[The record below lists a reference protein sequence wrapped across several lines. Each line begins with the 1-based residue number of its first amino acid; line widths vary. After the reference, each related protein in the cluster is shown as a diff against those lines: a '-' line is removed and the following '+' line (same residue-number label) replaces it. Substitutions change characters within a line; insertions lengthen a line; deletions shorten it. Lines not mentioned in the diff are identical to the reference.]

1 MKNKLFL
8 MSVFCLSLIFFCNI
22 AVMAL
27 SKTELAA
34 ESAILMDFT
43 TGQVLF
49 EKNADQPAPPAS
61 TTKIVTALVA
71 LERGDLKQ
79 EIVVSDNASRAEGSS
94 VYLSGGE
101 THSLEELLYGVLL
114 SSGNDASLAVA
125 EGLAGSETLF
135 ADWMNQKAQALGAK
149 SSNFKNCSGLPEEGH
164 YTTAYDLALIT
175 RYALNNPVFD
185 AMVKTKSKNLSWPG
199 KEHDRLLYN
208 HNKLLWRYQFADG
221 VKTGYTREAGRCLVS
236 SATKNGHRLITVV
249 FNSKLMYED
258 SQRLFEYGFD
268 NYQLIGLVSNQERL
282 GKVEVLAGIKDRIP
296 VLPNRPLTL
305 LLKKGMLEKLK
316 VNLEMRRYVEA
327 PVERMQ
333 EVGTLRVKLGNEI
346 LETVPVVAAESVPRK
361 SFFQK
366 IVDWVK
372 GIFTP
377 LNILHNSNR

>member
-1 MKNKLFL
+1 MKSKLFFTSL
-8 MSVFCLSLIFFCNI
+8 FCLILIFSRNL

-27 SKTELAA
+27 SEADLTA

-49 EKNADQPAPPAS
+49 EKNANQPAPPAS

-71 LERGDLKQ
+71 LERGDLNQ
-79 EIVVSDNASRAEGSS
+79 EIVVSDSASRAEGSS

-101 THSLEELLYGVLL
+101 THTLEELLYGVLL
-114 SSGNDASLAVA
+114 SSGNDAALAVA
-125 EGLAGSETLF
+125 EGLAGSEADF
-135 ADWMNQKAQALGAK
+135 ADWMNQKARAVGARA
-149 SSNFKNCSGLPEEGH
+149 SHFENCSGLPEEGH

-175 RYALNNPVFD
+175 RYALNNPVFE

-199 KEHDRLLYN
+199 KDHDRLLYN

-258 SQRLFEYGFD
+258 SQKLFEYGYN
-268 NYQLIGLVSNQERL
+268 NYQLISLVSKQERL
-282 GKVEVLAGIKDRIP
+282 GNVDVIAGLKDRIP

-305 LLKKGMLEKLK
+305 LLKKGVLEKLK
-316 VNLEMRRYVEA
+316 VNLEMRRYVVA

-333 EVGTLRVKLGNEI
+333 EVGTLRVKLGEEI

-366 IVDWVK
+366 LLDWVK
-372 GIFTP
+372 GMLTP
-377 LNILHNSNR
+377 LNILHNSGR